1 MPWLK
6 AQKLFVANWR
16 NKNGTYMPY
25 PAVAWVSTQLFYII
39 KTMTCNSTK
48 LSLLME
54 RVGERRIKSTSYI
67 PLIPA
72 FSLKGEGASICVDTY
87 EGMFSDR

>member
-1 MPWLK
+1 
-6 AQKLFVANWR
+6 
-16 NKNGTYMPY
+16 
-25 PAVAWVSTQLFYII
+25 VSTQLFYII

-48 LSLLME
+48 LPLLME

-72 FSLKGEGASICVDTY
+72 FSLKGEGARICVDTY
-87 EGMFSDR
+87 DGMFSAR